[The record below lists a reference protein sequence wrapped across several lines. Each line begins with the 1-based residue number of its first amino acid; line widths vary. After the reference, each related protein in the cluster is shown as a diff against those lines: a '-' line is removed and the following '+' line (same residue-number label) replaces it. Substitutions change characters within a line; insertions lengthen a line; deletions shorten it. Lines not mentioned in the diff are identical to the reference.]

1 MGRYTADKQT
11 QQVENS
17 FRKGTRITDRDNR
30 PKSLKEQFAELE
42 KRKRL
47 KKKTEVKPNDD
58 EIRYSGNYV
67 PSEMVEDIEKRIQD
81 EEEMLKRKRA
91 NERLKKKEAKEAMSK
106 GERKLTPLKDLE
118 NKK

>member
-1 MGRYTADKQT
+1 MGRYTTDKQT

-17 FRKGTRITDRDNR
+17 FRKGSRITDRGNK

-42 KRKRL
+42 KRNQL
-47 KKKTEVKPNDD
+47 KKKTEEKSNDE
-58 EIRYSGNYV
+58 EIRYSATYV
-67 PSEMVEDIEKRIQD
+67 PSEMIEDIEKRIQD

-91 NERLKKKEAKEAMSK
+91 NERLKRKEAKEALSK
-106 GERKLTPLKDLE
+106 GERKLIPVKDLE